1 MSKYRFKIQNY
12 HAIKEADIA
21 IDGITVIAG
30 PNGSGKSTLSRWL
43 YYVIDTI
50 TDFDGYLLTDFREN
64 IKELLITLYRIR
76 MEVSLGRRTSSD
88 VLPLPQIDMDAISS
102 VNDIDQIPLIVER
115 LHVLVSDYSKVILD
129 YFQSDRISDAK
140 KNRILRFLSKDDSQS
155 DIYTAVEGFSVSLNQ
170 KLDLLQKHVVARS
183 YLRNRED
190 AVSFIHDILNE
201 EDNVPAN
208 VELSEDNVNVWDKRL
223 GTLLGI
229 AQVIY
234 IDTPMPFELSDIK
247 NNIFLKRLY
256 DRMTVPS
263 KALVP
268 AQKKLLQRI
277 SLILSGQIAL
287 RKNLFEDDKLYYE
300 RKDGKLSLPLD
311 KLATGMKTFA
321 YLFQLLKNGCLNDK
335 TVLMVDEP
343 EVHLH
348 PQWVVQYAHIVVLL
362 HKMLGVKIVLAS
374 HNPDFVAAIHAI
386 SKKEKVAD
394 KTNFYLSKKIDG
406 SSYEYEFEPLGN
418 NINPI
423 FESFNLALT
432 RIQQYGDTDF

>member
-170 KLDLLQKHVVARS
+170 KLYLLQKHVVARS

-263 KALVP
+263 KALAP

-406 SSYEYEFEPLGN
+406 SSYEYDFEPLGN

>member
-30 PNGSGKSTLSRWL
+30 PNGSGKSTLSLWL

-263 KALVP
+263 KALAP

-406 SSYEYEFEPLGN
+406 SSYEYYFEPLGN

>member
-102 VNDIDQIPLIVER
+102 VNDIEQITLIVER

-229 AQVIY
+229 DQVIY

-418 NINPI
+418 NIDPI

>member
-263 KALVP
+263 KALAPV
-268 AQKKLLQRI
+268 QKKLLQRI

-394 KTNFYLSKKIDG
+394 NTNFYLSKKIDG
-406 SSYEYEFEPLGN
+406 SSYEYDFEPLGN

>member
-1 MSKYRFKIQNY
+1 MGKYRFKIQNY

-50 TDFDGYLLTDFREN
+50 TDFDGYLLKDFRDELN
-64 IKELLITLYRIR
+64 ELLITLYRIR
-76 MEVSLGRRTSSD
+76 MEVSMGRRAVSD
-88 VLPLPQIDMDAISS
+88 ILPLPQIDMDSISAI
-102 VNDIDQIPLIVER
+102 NHIDQISLIVDK
-115 LHVLVSDYSKVILD
+115 LHVLVSDYSKVIFE
-129 YFQSDRISDAK
+129 YCNSDKISDIK
-140 KNRILRFLSKDDSQS
+140 KNRILRFLSKEDSAH
-155 DIYTAVEGFSVSLNQ
+155 DIYTTVKDFSDSLNQ
-170 KLDLLQKHVVARS
+170 KLDLLQKHVVNRK

-201 EDNVPAN
+201 EDDVP
-208 VELSEDNVNVWDKRL
+208 VSMELSEDDVNVWDKRL

-229 AQVIY
+229 DHVIY
-234 IDTPMPFELSDIK
+234 IDTPMPFELADIK

-256 DRMTVPS
+256 DRMTIPS
-263 KALVP
+263 KSLMP

-277 SLILSGQIAL
+277 ALILNGRIAL
-287 RKNLFEDDKLYYE
+287 KTNLFEDGKLYYE

-362 HKMLGVKIVLAS
+362 HRILGVKVVLAS

-386 SKKEKVAD
+386 SKREKVAD
-394 KTNFYLSKKIDG
+394 RTSFYLSKRTKG
-406 SSYEYEFEPLGN
+406 SLYEYEFEALGN
-418 NINPI
+418 NIEPI
-423 FESFNLALT
+423 FDSFNLALT

>member
-263 KALVP
+263 KALAP

-423 FESFNLALT
+423 FESFNLALA

>member
-76 MEVSLGRRTSSD
+76 MEVSWGRRTSSD

-263 KALVP
+263 KALAP

-406 SSYEYEFEPLGN
+406 SSYEYDFEPLGN

>member
-102 VNDIDQIPLIVER
+102 INNIDQIPLIVER
-115 LHVLVSDYSKVILD
+115 LHVMVSDYSKVILD
-129 YFQSDRISDAK
+129 YLQSDRISDAK
-140 KNRILRFLSKDDSQS
+140 KNRILRFLSKDDSQT
-155 DIYTAVEGFSVSLNQ
+155 DIYSTIEGFSVSLNQ

-190 AVSFIHDILNE
+190 AVNFIHDILNE

-229 AQVIY
+229 DQVIY

-263 KALVP
+263 KALMP

-418 NINPI
+418 NIDPI

>member
-268 AQKKLLQRI
+268 VQKKLLQRI

-406 SSYEYEFEPLGN
+406 SSYEYDFEPLGN

>member
-102 VNDIDQIPLIVER
+102 VNDINQIPLIVER

-140 KNRILRFLSKDDSQS
+140 KNRILRYLSKDDSQS

-229 AQVIY
+229 DQVIY

-394 KTNFYLSKKIDG
+394 KTNFYLSKKIDS

-418 NINPI
+418 NIDPI

>member
-76 MEVSLGRRTSSD
+76 MEVSWGRRTSSD

-234 IDTPMPFELSDIK
+234 LDTPMPFELSDIK

-263 KALVP
+263 KALAP

-406 SSYEYEFEPLGN
+406 SSYEYDFEPLGN

>member
-102 VNDIDQIPLIVER
+102 VNNMDQIPLIVER
-115 LHVLVSDYSKVILD
+115 LHVLVSDYSKVVLD
-129 YFQSDRISDAK
+129 YLQSDRISDAK

-155 DIYTAVEGFSVSLNQ
+155 DIYSTIEGFSVSLNQ

-229 AQVIY
+229 DQVIY

-247 NNIFLKRLY
+247 NNIFLKRLN

-418 NINPI
+418 NIDPI

>member
-102 VNDIDQIPLIVER
+102 VNNIDQIPLIVER
-115 LHVLVSDYSKVILD
+115 LHVLVSDYSKVVLD
-129 YFQSDRISDAK
+129 YLQSDRISDAK

-155 DIYTAVEGFSVSLNQ
+155 DIYSTIEGFSVSFNQ

-229 AQVIY
+229 DQVIY

-247 NNIFLKRLY
+247 NNIFLKRLN

-287 RKNLFEDDKLYYE
+287 RKNLFENDKLYYE

-418 NINPI
+418 NIDPI

>member
-348 PQWVVQYAHIVVLL
+348 PQWVVQYTHIVVLL

-394 KTNFYLSKKIDG
+394 KTNFYLSKKIDD

>member
-263 KALVP
+263 KALAPV
-268 AQKKLLQRI
+268 QKKLLQRI

-406 SSYEYEFEPLGN
+406 SSYEYDFEPLGN

>member
-12 HAIKEADIA
+12 HAIKKADIA

-102 VNDIDQIPLIVER
+102 VNDIGQIPLIVER

-263 KALVP
+263 KALAP

-406 SSYEYEFEPLGN
+406 SSYEYDFEPLGN

>member
-76 MEVSLGRRTSSD
+76 MEVSFGRRTSSD

-102 VNDIDQIPLIVER
+102 VNNIDQIPLIVER
-115 LHVLVSDYSKVILD
+115 LHVLVSDYSKVVLD
-129 YFQSDRISDAK
+129 YLQSDRISDAK

-155 DIYTAVEGFSVSLNQ
+155 DIYSTIEGFSVSLNQ

-229 AQVIY
+229 DQVIY

-247 NNIFLKRLY
+247 NNIFLKRLN

-418 NINPI
+418 NIDPI

>member
-102 VNDIDQIPLIVER
+102 VNDIEQIPLIVER

-229 AQVIY
+229 DQVIY

-394 KTNFYLSKKIDG
+394 KTHFYLSKKIDG

-418 NINPI
+418 NIDPI

>member
-394 KTNFYLSKKIDG
+394 KTNFYLSKKIDD

>member
-102 VNDIDQIPLIVER
+102 VNNIDQIPLIVER
-115 LHVLVSDYSKVILD
+115 LHVLVSDYSKVVLD
-129 YFQSDRISDAK
+129 YLQSDRISDAK

-155 DIYTAVEGFSVSLNQ
+155 DIYSTIEGFSVSFNQ

-229 AQVIY
+229 DQVIY

-247 NNIFLKRLY
+247 NNIFLKRLN

-418 NINPI
+418 NIDPI

>member
-21 IDGITVIAG
+21 IDGLTVIAG

-76 MEVSLGRRTSSD
+76 MEVSWGRRTSSD

-263 KALVP
+263 KALAP

-406 SSYEYEFEPLGN
+406 SSYEYDFEPLGN

>member
-102 VNDIDQIPLIVER
+102 VNNIDQIPLIVER
-115 LHVLVSDYSKVILD
+115 LHVLVSDYSKVVLD
-129 YFQSDRISDAK
+129 YLQSDRISDAK

-155 DIYTAVEGFSVSLNQ
+155 DIYSTIEGFSVSLNQ

-229 AQVIY
+229 DQVIY

-247 NNIFLKRLY
+247 NNIFLKRLN

-418 NINPI
+418 NIDPI

>member
-76 MEVSLGRRTSSD
+76 MEVSLERRTSSD

-102 VNDIDQIPLIVER
+102 VNNIDQIPLIVER
-115 LHVLVSDYSKVILD
+115 LHVLVSDYSKVVLD
-129 YFQSDRISDAK
+129 YLQSDRISDAK

-155 DIYTAVEGFSVSLNQ
+155 DIYSTIEGFSVSFNQ

-229 AQVIY
+229 DQVIY

-247 NNIFLKRLY
+247 NNIFLKRLN

-418 NINPI
+418 NIDPI

>member
-102 VNDIDQIPLIVER
+102 VNNIDQIPLIVER

-129 YFQSDRISDAK
+129 YLQSDRISDAK
-140 KNRILRFLSKDDSQS
+140 KNRILRFLSKDDSQT
-155 DIYTAVEGFSVSLNQ
+155 DIYSTIEGFSVSLNQ

-190 AVSFIHDILNE
+190 AVNFIHDILNE

-229 AQVIY
+229 DQVIY

-263 KALVP
+263 KALMP

-374 HNPDFVAAIHAI
+374 HNPDFVAAIYAI

-418 NINPI
+418 NIDPI

>member
-140 KNRILRFLSKDDSQS
+140 KNRILRYLSKDDSQS

-229 AQVIY
+229 DQVIY

-394 KTNFYLSKKIDG
+394 KTNFYLSKKIDS

-418 NINPI
+418 NIDPI

>member
-223 GTLLGI
+223 GTLLGM

-362 HKMLGVKIVLAS
+362 HKRLGVKIVLAS

-394 KTNFYLSKKIDG
+394 KTNFYLSKKIDD

>member
-155 DIYTAVEGFSVSLNQ
+155 DIYTAVEGFSISLNQ

-263 KALVP
+263 KALAP

-300 RKDGKLSLPLD
+300 RKDGKLTLPLD

>member
-263 KALVP
+263 KALAP

-418 NINPI
+418 NIDPI

>member
-102 VNDIDQIPLIVER
+102 VNNIDQIPLIVER
-115 LHVLVSDYSKVILD
+115 LHVLVSDYSKVVLD
-129 YFQSDRISDAK
+129 YLQSDRISDAK

-155 DIYTAVEGFSVSLNQ
+155 DIYSTIEGFSVSLNQ

-229 AQVIY
+229 DQVIY

-247 NNIFLKRLY
+247 NNIFLKRLN

-287 RKNLFEDDKLYYE
+287 RKNLFEDNKLYYE

-418 NINPI
+418 NIDPI

>member
-263 KALVP
+263 KALAP

-406 SSYEYEFEPLGN
+406 SSYEYDFEPLGN

>member
-12 HAIKEADIA
+12 HAIKKADIA

-88 VLPLPQIDMDAISS
+88 VLPLTQIDMDAISS

-263 KALVP
+263 KALAP

-406 SSYEYEFEPLGN
+406 SSYEYDFEPLGN

>member
-102 VNDIDQIPLIVER
+102 INNIDQIPLIVER
-115 LHVLVSDYSKVILD
+115 LHVMVSDYSKVILD
-129 YFQSDRISDAK
+129 YLQSDRISDAK
-140 KNRILRFLSKDDSQS
+140 KNRILRFLSKDDSQT
-155 DIYTAVEGFSVSLNQ
+155 DIYSTIEGFSVSLNQ

-190 AVSFIHDILNE
+190 AVNFIHDILNE

-229 AQVIY
+229 DQVIY

-263 KALVP
+263 KALMP

-386 SKKEKVAD
+386 SKKEKVAN

-418 NINPI
+418 NIDPI

>member
-1 MSKYRFKIQNY
+1 M
-12 HAIKEADIA
+12 
-21 IDGITVIAG
+21 
-30 PNGSGKSTLSRWL
+30 
-43 YYVIDTI
+43 IDTI

-102 VNDIDQIPLIVER
+102 VNDIEQIPLIVER
-115 LHVLVSDYSKVILD
+115 LHALVSDYSKVILD

-155 DIYTAVEGFSVSLNQ
+155 DIYSTIEGFSVSLNQ
-170 KLDLLQKHVVARS
+170 KLDLLQKHLVARS

-201 EDNVPAN
+201 EDNVPSN

-229 AQVIY
+229 DQVIY

-263 KALVP
+263 KVLVP

-418 NINPI
+418 NIDPI

>member
-263 KALVP
+263 KALAP

>member
-12 HAIKEADIA
+12 HAIKKADIA

-263 KALVP
+263 KALAP

-406 SSYEYEFEPLGN
+406 SSYEYDFEPLGN

>member
-1 MSKYRFKIQNY
+1 M
-12 HAIKEADIA
+12 
-21 IDGITVIAG
+21 
-30 PNGSGKSTLSRWL
+30 
-43 YYVIDTI
+43 
-50 TDFDGYLLTDFREN
+50 
-64 IKELLITLYRIR
+64 
-76 MEVSLGRRTSSD
+76 
-88 VLPLPQIDMDAISS
+88 
-102 VNDIDQIPLIVER
+102 
-115 LHVLVSDYSKVILD
+115 
-129 YFQSDRISDAK
+129 
-140 KNRILRFLSKDDSQS
+140 
-155 DIYTAVEGFSVSLNQ
+155 
-170 KLDLLQKHVVARS
+170 
-183 YLRNRED
+183 
-190 AVSFIHDILNE
+190 
-201 EDNVPAN
+201 
-208 VELSEDNVNVWDKRL
+208 
-223 GTLLGI
+223 
-229 AQVIY
+229 
-234 IDTPMPFELSDIK
+234 
-247 NNIFLKRLY
+247 
-256 DRMTVPS
+256 
-263 KALVP
+263 
-268 AQKKLLQRI
+268 
-277 SLILSGQIAL
+277 

-418 NINPI
+418 NIDPI